1 MSASRDSSVY
11 CFSVHA
17 EASPATLPRVVEVFA
32 LHGHVPSSCH
42 AQVGGRAG
50 DEESLT
56 VDLQMGGITAH
67 EAALLAKRIGRV
79 VTVQS
84 VLWSE
89 KRIAAARRVA

>member
-1 MSASRDSSVY
+1 M
-11 CFSVHA
+11 
-17 EASPATLPRVVEVFA
+17 
-32 LHGHVPSSCH
+32 
-42 AQVGGRAG
+42 
-50 DEESLT
+50 T
-56 VDLQMGGITAH
+56 VDFQMGGITAH

>member
-1 MSASRDSSVY
+1 MSSGVY

-42 AQVGGRAG
+42 SQVGGRAG
-50 DEESLT
+50 DERCLT
-56 VDLQMGGITAH
+56 VDLQMDGITAH
-67 EAALLAKRIGRV
+67 EAELLAKRIGRV
-79 VTVQS
+79 VTVQN

-89 KRIAAARRVA
+89 KRVAARLAA

>member
-42 AQVGGRAG
+42 AQVGGRAT
-50 DEESLT
+50 SCP
-56 VDLQMGGITAH
+56 
-67 EAALLAKRIGRV
+67 
-79 VTVQS
+79 
-84 VLWSE
+84 
-89 KRIAAARRVA
+89 